1 MTSHVPPRPAGSDVI
16 LLPSRS
22 EPCGLIQLYGL
33 RYGTLPL
40 VRRAGGLA
48 DTVADAED
56 WAIDRGE
63 ATGFVFDNASVDEL
77 LGLPPRRWRCGGNL
91 SAGARSSAP
100 RWPRTSPGRRRP
112 GGTGHVPLRY
122 ADD

>member
-1 MTSHVPPRPAGSDVI
+1 MI

-48 DTVADAED
+48 DTVADAQD

-77 LGLPPRRWRCGGNL
+77 LWACRRALALWRRARPLALGPAGRDGEGLLLDGL
-91 SAGARSSAP
+91 
-100 RWPRTSPGRRRP
+100 RP
-112 GGTGHVPLRY
+112 ALPGHVPLGLCG
-122 ADD
+122 